1 MDNLAAEIQTLDARV
16 SQLQRDVEALR
27 VETAAAKDSGA
38 QANQRL
44 DNYCPY
50 DYRCGGTH

>member
-1 MDNLAAEIQTLDARV
+1 MAAEIQTLDARV